1 MTEDSHDLV
10 AIQDNPIDS
19 AQLLCLVEDPRC
31 GAAALF
37 LGIVRNHH
45 EGKSVRYLEYEAYK
59 PMAEK
64 VMGEILGEMRERWDV
79 KKVAMVHRVGPLQ
92 IGEAAVAVVVSTP
105 HRQDSFEACRYGI
118 DEIKVRAPIWKK
130 EYYEGGEHWVENCQ
144 GCVDAA
150 KARHDHDHDH
160 QHDHKHEHSKA

>member
-1 MTEDSHDLV
+1 MTSIVDDIVTIQSHS
-10 AIQDNPIDS
+10 IDC
-19 AQLLCLVEDPRC
+19 AALLAAVDDPRC

-45 EGKSVRYLEYEAYK
+45 EGKSVRYLEYEAYQ

-64 VMGEILGEMRERWDV
+64 IMADIVSEMREKWDV
-79 KKVAMVHRVGPLQ
+79 KKVAVVHRIGALQ

-105 HRQDSFEACRYGI
+105 HRQESFAACRYGI

-130 EYYEGGEHWVENCQ
+130 EYYEGGEHWVDNCK
-144 GCVDAA
+144 GC
-150 KARHDHDHDH
+150 HG
-160 QHDHKHEHSKA
+160 